1 MIHLI
6 AACAA
11 NAVIGRDGGMPWN
24 LPEDLR
30 HFKELTMGHTIIMG
44 RRTYESIGGALPG
57 RQNIVVSDTLRQI
70 PNCVVVP
77 SLAEALAAAQ
87 QPEVFVIG
95 GAQLYEAA
103 LPLAE
108 QLDLTWIDIEPQ
120 GDTFFP
126 TVNWEEYELIDCEEH
141 DGEPSYRFVTYR
153 KKKIT

>member
-24 LPEDLR
+24 LPEDLH

-57 RQNIVVSDTLRQI
+57 RQNIVVSGTLWQI

-126 TVNWEEYELIDCEEH
+126 AVNWKEYELIDCEEH